1 MRFKRYP
8 SVRAILLIVN
18 LTVLILPLGGFVFFR
33 IYENRLVHEA
43 EAELIVQAAFLGE
56 AMKLQVMA
64 AMPDFQNYGT
74 PLDLPKPQDEYYTPV
89 APQLDLSKNEI
100 LPRRPDGIPAPQAP
114 GAALLNIGRQL
125 TGLFT
130 GTQKTT
136 LAGMR
141 LLDHRGGVIGGR
153 DEVGLSLAHIPEVRE
168 AMGGRYVS
176 VIRVRI
182 SDDPPPPLA
191 SISRG
196 TGIRVFIVYPVIHEQ
211 RLWGLVYLSRTP
223 NNIMRTLYAERG
235 KFILAGVTVLA
246 LTLILALLTSLTISR
261 PVAALTLRA
270 RQMAEGGGQALE
282 PLDYPGTSEIAELS
296 QSFSSMARSLQQRSE
311 YIRSFA
317 AHVSHE
323 FKTPLTAIQGA
334 AELLSE
340 HMHTMSEEE
349 RSRFLTGIAD
359 NTERLKRLVSRLLD
373 LARADNVTPSDEQI
387 NLLAALE
394 RVRVACEGRH
404 IIIRAP
410 EELRARISAENFE
423 IVASNLIANAFQHGA
438 SLVEVD
444 VSAGANA
451 VEIAFRDDGEGVS
464 ERNRA
469 RIFEPFFTTRRETG
483 GTGLGLKIVASLLE
497 AHHGRIRL
505 LESPKGALFEVTLA
519 RG

>member
-1 MRFKRYP
+1 MASATSSAPANDRTRPVAAMRFKRYP

-100 LPRRPDGIPAPQAP
+100 LPRRPDGIPTPQAP

-196 TGIRVFIVYPVIHEQ
+196 DGHPRVH
-211 RLWGLVYLSRTP
+211 R
-223 NNIMRTLYAERG
+223 
-235 KFILAGVTVLA
+235 
-246 LTLILALLTSLTISR
+246 ISR
-261 PVAALTLRA
+261 DPRAAALGLGLPVAHTQQHHAHPLRRA
-270 RQMAEGGGQALE
+270 RQIHPRGRHG
-282 PLDYPGTSEIAELS
+282 PGADAHSRPFDVADD
-296 QSFSSMARSLQQRSE
+296 
-311 YIRSFA
+311 FA
-317 AHVSHE
+317 AGR
-323 FKTPLTAIQGA
+323 GA
-334 AELLSE
+334 HL
-340 HMHTMSEEE
+340 
-349 RSRFLTGIAD
+349 
-359 NTERLKRLVSRLLD
+359 
-373 LARADNVTPSDEQI
+373 
-387 NLLAALE
+387 
-394 RVRVACEGRH
+394 ACEADGGR
-404 IIIRAP
+404 RRP
-410 EELRARISAENFE
+410 SA
-423 IVASNLIANAFQHGA
+423 
-438 SLVEVD
+438 
-444 VSAGANA
+444 
-451 VEIAFRDDGEGVS
+451 
-464 ERNRA
+464 
-469 RIFEPFFTTRRETG
+469 
-483 GTGLGLKIVASLLE
+483 
-497 AHHGRIRL
+497 
-505 LESPKGALFEVTLA
+505 
-519 RG
+519 